1 VTDATALQTP
11 PAGVD
16 YPGKT
21 LGIVAVIVAIFFSLI
36 GLILGVVARNQSKQA
51 GYKNT
56 PATAAIIIGAIFLV
70 IGIISTI
77 AFIALAG
84 SIAAT
89 SGSTY

>member
-21 LGIVAVIVAIFFSLI
+21 LGIVAVIVAIFFNLI
-36 GLILGVVARNQSKQA
+36 GLILGIVARNQSKQA

-56 PATAAIIIGAIFLV
+56 PATAAIIIGAVLLV
-70 IGIISTI
+70 LGIISVI
-77 AFIALAG
+77 VVFALAG